1 VSAMGERFLI
11 LEATADALDVID
23 PGLARK
29 FRVINGLP
37 SQLREDE
44 AEGLT
49 PAELRGS
56 ESPERNHEI
65 RMDVGDC
72 QIHCECTCEGWSS
85 AIDWDDIDTMVV
97 QIRAHLG
104 TDHASSED
112 GIKVTSTSVSPRKS
126 EKRAG

>member
-11 LEATADALDVID
+11 LEATADAIEVID

-37 SQLREDE
+37 SEPREDE
-44 AEGLT
+44 AEELT
-49 PAELRGS
+49 PTELRGS
-56 ESPERNHEI
+56 KDPARDHEI
-65 RMDVGDC
+65 RMDVVDRR
-72 QIHCECTCEGWSS
+72 IHCECTCEGWSS
-85 AIDWDDIDTMVV
+85 AFDSDEIDTMVV

-112 GIKVTSTSVSPRKS
+112 GIKVTPTSVSPRRS